1 MTAGKTAGCWKDS
14 PLGEPGRLRLPLTNI
29 RPSPRHLTHAG
40 MGNILSPAPDR
51 WELSGA
57 RGVGRTH
64 RKDGVICNYG
74 ITIPILPQKEGGEM
88 GDKNNKTERF
98 SAYVVI
104 PSQVFFDMELS
115 DKAKLLYG
123 LISSM
128 CNHLGYCWAKNATL
142 ARFMGVKEDKSI
154 RNYLSELKKR
164 DYISVEQAN
173 ENGTTIRK
181 IYITALVNLSDRPVN
196 FDLPPGKIEPYRPVN
211 FDRQNNININNIP
224 PIAPLEGCNDCASA
238 SANAAVESSRKTR
251 PRQQAGKPVEL
262 SPEAEQQFA
271 AFWEAYPVHKDKQK
285 ARLRW
290 AQLDPSDELAAEILA
305 AIAKLK
311 QSDDWLREIIPLPS
325 TFLHNRRW
333 EDAEDLPAP
342 PEQGGGIDRW

>member
-1 MTAGKTAGCWKDS
+1 
-14 PLGEPGRLRLPLTNI
+14 
-29 RPSPRHLTHAG
+29 
-40 MGNILSPAPDR
+40 
-51 WELSGA
+51 
-57 RGVGRTH
+57 
-64 RKDGVICNYG
+64 
-74 ITIPILPQKEGGEM
+74 M

-128 CNHLGYCWAKNATL
+128 CNHLGYCWAKNSTL

-211 FDRQNNININNIP
+211 FDRQNNININNTP
-224 PIAPLEGCNDCASA
+224 PIAPQGGSDCETAATGDEPKPKARAKRRPTGEVALPEDLE
-238 SANAAVESSRKTR
+238 KTF
-251 PRQQAGKPVEL
+251 E
-262 SPEAEQQFA
+262 
-271 AFWEAYPVHKDKQK
+271 AFWDAYPDHRDKQK
-285 ARLRW
+285 ARQRW
-290 AQLDPSDELAAEILA
+290 GQLKPDDELLATILR
-305 AIAKLK
+305 AIETLK
-311 QSDDWLREIIPLPS
+311 TTDQWQRGIYPLPS
-325 TFLHNRRW
+325 TFLSNRRW
-333 EDAEDLPAP
+333 EDAEGIAPAVTQAEPQQGLP
-342 PEQGGGIDRW
+342 GGEWLE